1 MRFIATADWQLG
13 KQAAFLPPEA
23 RARYSQARLDAV
35 ARVGRVAEEKNADF
49 VVVCGDVFESNQL
62 DRQIL
67 SRTFEVLR
75 GYTVPVYL
83 LPGNHDPLDAASIYD
98 SPEFLRGCQRGVQ
111 VLRESGVA
119 ETISCRDGST
129 VQLIAAPWFSKTP
142 RTDLTRAAVEQVA
155 SSDDGEEGTAPDGGG
170 PLRLVVAHGAVRS
183 LSAAPDALGLVDD
196 AFLMAQISKGAIDF
210 VVLGDRHGTL
220 EVAPG
225 IWYPGTP
232 EVTAEREINPG
243 NVLVVDIDGESRR
256 AEVAVE
262 HVGSWELRAL
272 AFALNNDDDV
282 ARLLAELEQV
292 TNKEKTGLKLALTGT
307 LSVREKARLDD
318 VLDRMGDLFARLDVW
333 ESHTDLAVLSEDD
346 DFSGLGLGG
355 FTLAA
360 AGDLQA
366 QARNEV
372 GTDATVAA
380 DSLWLLYRLAGGT
393 S

>member
-13 KQAAFLPPEA
+13 KQAAFLPTEA

-98 SPEFLRGCQRGVQ
+98 SPEFLRGCPRGVQ

-119 ETISCRDGST
+119 ETISCLDGST

-142 RTDLTRAAVEQVA
+142 RTDLTREAVEHA
-155 SSDDGEEGTAPDGGG
+155 GSSDDGEEGTAPDGGG

-243 NVLVVDIDGESRR
+243 NVLVVDIDGELRR

-262 HVGSWELRAL
+262 HVGS
-272 AFALNNDDDV
+272 
-282 ARLLAELEQV
+282 
-292 TNKEKTGLKLALTGT
+292 
-307 LSVREKARLDD
+307 
-318 VLDRMGDLFARLDVW
+318 
-333 ESHTDLAVLSEDD
+333 
-346 DFSGLGLGG
+346 
-355 FTLAA
+355 
-360 AGDLQA
+360 
-366 QARNEV
+366 
-372 GTDATVAA
+372 
-380 DSLWLLYRLAGGT
+380 
-393 S
+393 

>member
-1 MRFIATADWQLG
+1 M
-13 KQAAFLPPEA
+13 
-23 RARYSQARLDAV
+23 
-35 ARVGRVAEEKNADF
+35 
-49 VVVCGDVFESNQL
+49 
-62 DRQIL
+62 
-67 SRTFEVLR
+67 
-75 GYTVPVYL
+75 
-83 LPGNHDPLDAASIYD
+83 
-98 SPEFLRGCQRGVQ
+98 
-111 VLRESGVA
+111 
-119 ETISCRDGST
+119 
-129 VQLIAAPWFSKTP
+129 
-142 RTDLTRAAVEQVA
+142 
-155 SSDDGEEGTAPDGGG
+155 
-170 PLRLVVAHGAVRS
+170 VAHGAVRS

-243 NVLVVDIDGESRR
+243 NVLVVDIDGKSRR
-256 AEVAVE
+256 SKVGVVR
-262 HVGSWELRAL
+262 VGSWELRAL
-272 AFALNNDDDV
+272 DFALNNDDDV
-282 ARLLAELEQV
+282 DRLLAELEQV

-366 QARNEV
+366 QARSEA

-380 DSLWLLYRLAGGT
+380 DSLGLLYRLAGGT

>member
-98 SPEFLRGCQRGVQ
+98 SPEFLRGCPRGVQ

-220 EVAPG
+220 EVEPS

-282 ARLLAELEQV
+282 DRLSAELEQV

-366 QARNEV
+366 QARNEA

-380 DSLWLLYRLAGGT
+380 DSLGLLYRLAGGT